1 MTYLVTGGSG
11 LLGNNIVRALL
22 DQGVRVRVM
31 VRESTDLTPFEGL
44 DVEQAIADLRDGA
57 AISRCVDGVDCV
69 IHAAADIHIGWS
81 NLEQQ
86 RLINVEGTRLI
97 AQAARHADARMVHVS
112 SVDALA
118 AGSRDT
124 RINEDDPVGPK
135 VPCTYVVTKREAE
148 TAVIDEQSK
157 GLRAN
162 IVNPGFMLGPWDW
175 KPSSG
180 QMILAI
186 AQRWVPIAPVGG
198 MSVCDVRD
206 VAKAIIQIP
215 EQDQMGRRYILAG
228 TNITYLD
235 AWRLFAQVTNRPAPK
250 FRMGPLIR
258 WGAGMGGDLVTR
270 LTGQEGEVNSA
281 LIRMSSLFHYYD
293 STRACQEL
301 NYKIRP
307 IEQTVSDAWSWLQQH
322 NQAQA

>member
-22 DQGVRVRVM
+22 DRGVQVRVM
-31 VRESTDLTPFEGL
+31 VRKSTDPKPLEGL
-44 DVEQAIADLRDGA
+44 DVEQAVADLRDGA

-69 IHAAADIHIGWS
+69 IHAAADIHIGWK

-86 RLINVEGTRLI
+86 RRINVEGTRLI
-97 AQAARHADARMVHVS
+97 AQAARQTGARMVHVS

-118 AGSRDT
+118 AGSRD
-124 RINEDDPVGPK
+124 RLVDENVPIGPK

-148 TAVIDEQSK
+148 TAIVDEQSQ
-157 GLRAN
+157 GLRAT

-180 QMILAI
+180 RMILAI

-206 VAKAIIQIP
+206 VANAIIQIP
-215 EQDQMGRRYILAG
+215 EQEQIGRRYILSG

-235 AWRLFAQVTNRPAPK
+235 AWRLFAKVTHRPAPM
-250 FRMGPLIR
+250 FRMGPLMR
-258 WGAGMGGDLVTR
+258 WGAGMGGDLATR
-270 LTGQEGEVNSA
+270 ITGKEGEVNSA

-293 STRACQEL
+293 STRARQEL
-301 NYKIRP
+301 NYQIRP
-307 IEQTVSDAWSWLQQH
+307 IEQTVGDAWSWLQEH
-322 NQAQA
+322 GRAST